1 MSEQDE
7 NLLSK
12 LQTVKAQVQVA
23 LSYTRELLEKQKQNR
38 AENANVQEILTLNRI
53 DDAVNRTIAL
63 KLKAKSFGL

>member
-1 MSEQDE
+1 M
-7 NLLSK
+7 
-12 LQTVKAQVQVA
+12 QVA
-23 LSYTRELLEKQKQNR
+23 ISYTRELLEKQKQNR